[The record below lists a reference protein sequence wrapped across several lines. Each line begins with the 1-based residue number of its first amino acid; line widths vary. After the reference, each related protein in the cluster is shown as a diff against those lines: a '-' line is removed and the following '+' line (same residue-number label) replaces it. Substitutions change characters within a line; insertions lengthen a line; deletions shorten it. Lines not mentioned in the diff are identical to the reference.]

1 MKGRGWKEGKRN
13 KSEGEGMEGRKHR
26 GGGGGGGDG
35 GAARVSIR
43 VSFGEFL
50 SSGVYL
56 VRSI

>member
-1 MKGRGWKEGKRN
+1 
-13 KSEGEGMEGRKHR
+13 MEGRKQSEVEEEEEETVE
-26 GGGGGGGDG
+26 
-35 GAARVSIR
+35 VSIR

>member
-1 MKGRGWKEGKRN
+1 
-13 KSEGEGMEGRKHR
+13 MEGRKHSEVEEEEETVE
-26 GGGGGGGDG
+26 
-35 GAARVSIR
+35 VSIR